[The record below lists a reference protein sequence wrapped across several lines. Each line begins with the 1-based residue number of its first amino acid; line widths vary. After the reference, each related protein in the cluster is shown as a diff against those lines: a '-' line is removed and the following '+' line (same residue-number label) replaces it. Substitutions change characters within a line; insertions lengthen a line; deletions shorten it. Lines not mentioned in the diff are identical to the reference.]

1 MAGGFQA
8 GPWGAEALTPEARRR
23 MASREATGTVLLHR
37 NNANPPNC
45 EKSCN
50 LNTSFLYAP
59 HNAALHKGV

>member
-1 MAGGFQA
+1 
-8 GPWGAEALTPEARRR
+8 